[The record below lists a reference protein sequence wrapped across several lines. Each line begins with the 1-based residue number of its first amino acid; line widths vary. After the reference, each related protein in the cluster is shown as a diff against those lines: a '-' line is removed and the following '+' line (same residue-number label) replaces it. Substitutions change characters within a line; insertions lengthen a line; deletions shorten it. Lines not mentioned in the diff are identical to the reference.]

1 MYCSIYHTTNVD
13 PEWVDI
19 VHISGLQHILANKSC
34 HGYRLCTRGCIYVY
48 VYAFMYVYE
57 DCAMSQHAWRKDPK
71 TCRTSLVPICATS
84 SLTVLLSSHN
94 QDSYGDTP
102 LHDAIAKDFRNIIE
116 ILVLVP
122 NIDFTQQNHRGFN
135 LLHHAALKGNK
146 LWVEITTKTFCKYF
160 LELWWGIAHIIR
172 SEIRY

>member
-1 MYCSIYHTTNVD
+1 MS
-13 PEWVDI
+13 W
-19 VHISGLQHILANKSC
+19 LQT
-34 HGYRLCTRGCIYVY
+34 GY
-48 VYAFMYVYE
+48 FPYE
-57 DCAMSQHAWRKDPK
+57 DSVAILTNFYGILLFCLNTPQKEAQKPVVRVEFQYVQQPH
-71 TCRTSLVPICATS
+71 SLCHFKIQSPSPT
-84 SLTVLLSSHN
+84 

-146 LWVEITTKTFCKYF
+146 L
-160 LELWWGIAHIIR
+160 
-172 SEIRY
+172 